1 MDEFREEVVTTTT
14 TTEAAPRVPIAP
26 ITVNNPWQGT
36 TTERVEQVTVDPYA
50 ARRTALYRASQAIW
64 LVVGIVEGLIAIR
77 FVLRLLGANPE
88 AGFAQLIYG
97 LTAPLVQPFV
107 GLFGTPRF
115 EGSAFEFTSL
125 VAMAVY
131 ALVAWVIVK
140 VVWMFFSE
148 TRTGQLTQRT
158 DYRS

>member
-1 MDEFREEVVTTTT
+1 MDEYREEVVTTTT
-14 TTEAAPRVPIAP
+14 TEATPGAPVRQATVVAP
-26 ITVNNPWQGT
+26 ART
-36 TTERVEQVTVDPYA
+36 TTQTVEQVTVDPYE
-50 ARRTALYRASQAIW
+50 ARRTALYRVWQVVW

-77 FVLRLLGANPE
+77 FILRLLGANPD

-97 LTAPLVQPFV
+97 LTAPLVAPFV

-125 VAMAVY
+125 VAMMVY
-131 ALVAWVIVK
+131 ALLAWVIVK
-140 VVWMFFSE
+140 VVLMFFGE
-148 TRTGQLTQRT
+148 TRTGVLTRRT

>member
-14 TTEAAPRVPIAP
+14 TTEAAPRVPMVP
-26 ITVNNPWQGT
+26 ITVNNPWQG

-50 ARRTALYRASQAIW
+50 ARRTALYRVWQAIW

-77 FVLRLLGANPE
+77 FVLRLLGANPD

-97 LTAPLVQPFV
+97 LTAPLVAPFV

-131 ALVAWVIVK
+131 SLLAWVIVK
-140 VVWMFFSE
+140 VVWMFFGE
-148 TRTGQLTQRT
+148 TRTGLLTQRT
-158 DYRS
+158 NYRS